1 MNKEKELVQ
10 KEYESQLA
18 ILEPEF
24 GLSNVQAFK
33 DKAKEAFDK
42 VIPQMHVVFGN
53 AKLPESTAII
63 SCGTWF
69 NCAGRKEG
77 FCELSEICYDKCRE
91 VMSADV
97 TRFRLE
103 EEIAFRGLSAEKIA
117 QQIIP
122 QIKARNASKSKEG
135 IKQVRWNEV
144 GELRNQ
150 KDLEKVNAISN
161 ILYEEFGIHS
171 YIYTHNRYLDF
182 SIDRPHLTVL
192 GSGFMV
198 DNEYRVVKDKSTL
211 DEVFFECNCD
221 CTQCNICPLKLD
233 LVIVEEERR

>member
-1 MNKEKELVQ
+1 MNREKELVQ

-42 VIPQMHVVFGN
+42 VVPQMHVVFGN

-103 EEIAFRGLSAEKIA
+103 EEIAFRSLNTEEIA

-161 ILYEEFGIHS
+161 ILYEEFGVHS

-198 DNEYRVVKDKSTL
+198 DNEYRVVEDKSTL

-221 CTQCNICPLKLD
+221 CTKCNICPLKLD
-233 LVIVEEERR
+233 LVIVEEVRR

>member
-1 MNKEKELVQ
+1 MNKERELVR

-24 GLSNVQAFK
+24 GLSNVDAFK
-33 DKAKEAFDK
+33 EKAKEAFDK
-42 VIPQMHVVFGN
+42 INPQMHVVFGN
-53 AKLPESTAII
+53 KKLPETTAII

-77 FCELSEICYDKCRE
+77 FCELADICYDKCRE
-91 VMSADV
+91 VMSSDV

-103 EEIAFRGLSAEKIA
+103 EEIAFRALSAEEVA
-117 QQIIP
+117 DQIIP
-122 QIKARNASKSKEG
+122 QIKARNASKKED

-150 KDLEKVNAISN
+150 KDLEKINAISN
-161 ILYEEFGIHS
+161 ILYEEFEIHS
-171 YIYTHNRYLDF
+171 YIYTHNKYLDF
-182 SIDRPHLTVL
+182 SIDRPHLTIL

-198 DNEYRVVKDKSTL
+198 DNEYRVVKDKS
-211 DEVFFECNCD
+211 EVQEKFFNCKCNCRD
-221 CTQCNICPLKLD
+221 SCNVCAQKLGI
-233 LVIVEEERR
+233 VIVEEERR

>member
-122 QIKARNASKSKEG
+122 QIEARNASKSKEG

>member
-1 MNKEKELVQ
+1 MNREKELVQ

-42 VIPQMHVVFGN
+42 VVPQMHVVFGN

-103 EEIAFRGLSAEKIA
+103 EEIAFRSLNAKEIA

-198 DNEYRVVKDKSTL
+198 DNEYRVVEDKSTL

-221 CTQCNICPLKLD
+221 CTKCNICPLKLD
-233 LVIVEEERR
+233 LVIVEEVRR

>member
-42 VIPQMHVVFGN
+42 VVPQMHVVFGN

-91 VMSADV
+91 VMSADI

-103 EEIAFRGLSAEKIA
+103 EEIAFRSLNAEEIT

-221 CTQCNICPLKLD
+221 CTKCNICPLKLD

>member
-103 EEIAFRGLSAEKIA
+103 EEIAFRSLSTEKIA